1 MHVSSGITGGNMA
14 DSRDS
19 NRGDRVHDTTGRENR
34 EQARGGAED
43 RERIQR
49 RAYERYEERGGE
61 HGHDQ
66 EDWYEAERENRER
79 SSE

>member
-1 MHVSSGITGGNMA
+1 MIPSVYAGGVMA
-14 DSRDS
+14 DSRDRNES
-19 NRGDRVHDTTGRENR
+19 DRMRDTAGEPDRDQTRG
-34 EQARGGAED
+34 AAD

-49 RAYERYEERGGE
+49 RAYERYQERGGG

-66 EDWYEAERENRER
+66 EDWYEAERETRER